1 MPVRMRT
8 KGGDY
13 TFVNVSTSQSQVKI
27 DGVTE
32 DNVEV
37 DFFNYYLGILKN

>member
-1 MPVRMRT
+1 MPVKMKI

-13 TFVNVSTSQSQVKI
+13 TFINVGTSPSQVKI

-37 DFFNYYLGILKN
+37 DTFNYYLGILKN